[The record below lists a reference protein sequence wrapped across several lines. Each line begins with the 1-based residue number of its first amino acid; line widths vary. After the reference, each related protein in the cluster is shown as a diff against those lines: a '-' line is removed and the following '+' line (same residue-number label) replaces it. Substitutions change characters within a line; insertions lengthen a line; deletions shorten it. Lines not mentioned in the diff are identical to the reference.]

1 MDAPERI
8 TALIESLLNFAEA
21 RGLTEALDR
30 PYYRN
35 LLLDAMG
42 LEAPAEGV
50 NAGSEPV
57 PETAAGLLS
66 QLCDCAVTRG
76 LIEDMQYARDLFS
89 ARLMGLLTPS
99 PLAVRLAFAQ
109 RLEQEGA
116 QAATDWFYQLCRDC
130 DYIKVDAI
138 RQNIR
143 YFADSPAGELEITI
157 NLSKPEKDPKEIAK
171 LKNAPSVGYPKCML
185 CVENPGY
192 AGRPG
197 FPARQNHRVIPL
209 MLTGKPWYLQYSPY
223 LYYNEHCIVFNHE
236 HIPMK
241 IDRGTF
247 ERLFDFVDRFPHYF
261 LGSNADLPIVGGSIL
276 SHDHFQGGNHRFPM
290 DDAPV
295 RIPLTAP
302 AAGVSA
308 HVADWPMTCVV
319 LEGADRAQLT
329 ELADAMLNK
338 WRGWTDAACDICAE
352 TDGTPHNTITPI
364 ARRTETGYRLSLVL
378 RNNRTSDEHPLGI
391 FHPHA
396 DLHHVKKENIG
407 LIEVMGLFILPGR
420 LLSELDGLK
429 AYLTGRRPIDD
440 APAADDPLAKH
451 YDWVR
456 EIAGRHGAN
465 LSPEAAD
472 RALRQALAA
481 KCARVL
487 SDAGVYK
494 QTPEGDAGIMR
505 FLEAL
510 GYKRR

>member
-1 MDAPERI
+1 MKTTATESIYRLVDFAVGKGLVAELDRTYTVNRLLEIMGMDAPEE
-8 TALIESLLNFAEA
+8 IEYAS
-21 RGLTEALDR
+21 EAL
-30 PYYRN
+30 
-35 LLLDAMG
+35 
-42 LEAPAEGV
+42 
-50 NAGSEPV
+50 
-57 PETAAGLLS
+57 PETATAYLEA
-66 QLCDCAVTRG
+66 LCDRAVEAGILQDSSER
-76 LIEDMQYARDLFS
+76 RDLFCG
-89 ARLMGLLTPS
+89 RLMGAVTPH
-99 PLAVRLAFAQ
+99 PAMVREKFAT
-109 RLEQEGA
+109 LYDTLGPK
-116 QAATDWFYQLCRDC
+116 AATGWFYQLCRDA
-130 DYIKVDAI
+130 DYIKVDRIAKNA
-138 RQNIR
+138 R
-143 YFADSPAGELEITI
+143 FFEDSPAGRLEITI
-157 NLSKPEKDPKEIAK
+157 NLSKPEKDPRDIAAQRSMK
-171 LKNAPSVGYPKCML
+171 QTAYPKCML

-276 SHDHFQGGNHRFPM
+276 SHDHFQGGNHHFPM

-378 RNNRTSDEHPLGI
+378 RNNRTSDAHPLGI

-494 QTPEGDAGIMR
+494 HTPEGDAGIMR